1 MIRHWFDSREA
12 AEIGIALA
20 DQYAQQ
26 QDSTAVP
33 HSGKT
38 AKGEP
43 PDPMQGILDRAGH
56 ELRTV
61 RLNFYKRAKFA
72 NSFKWRLLEK
82 GVGRDIADRVTEKL
96 VLHVSLNQA
105 GWTLS
110 RNEIAAPADQPQ
122 SRNARDLLSQGNKC
136 AARGE
141 NSEAITFYREL
152 LALNPRHPEALNNL
166 GATLSRLGGY
176 SEAEEIF
183 RRTIRMYPDFADA
196 NSNLGLLLR
205 CSGRVAEAET
215 WLRHAI
221 KINPKHVDA
230 RICLGLA
237 FVFLGRLSDA
247 KAQFRKALKFAPRSA
262 QALFGMG
269 FLATIE
275 DRFDEAEAM
284 FKRALEAD
292 PKLPSAWAAMAGLRR
307 MTSSDAAWLQ
317 SAEEIAAS
325 GITAFEEADV
335 RFAIAKY
342 CDDVGDFKGAFHS
355 YQRANEL
362 HKLAA
367 TSYDRD
373 ARAQLVDDLMRVY
386 TREALA
392 HVEPLAS
399 DSMKPIFVVGMP
411 RSGTSLM
418 EQIIA
423 SHPDA
428 KGAGEL
434 TFWSRAAHDH
444 ETVLRRTLLD
454 ESTRKRLAGD
464 CLRDLHARSGD
475 ALRIVD
481 KTPLNSDY
489 LGMIHSVFPN
499 ARIIYM
505 QRDPIDSCLSCYFQ
519 KFDVQLNFTM
529 DLSDLAHYFRQHQR
543 LMAHWRAVLPPG
555 SILDVPYAE
564 LVTDQEGWTRKV
576 LAFLGLEWD
585 QRCLHFYK
593 TERPIVTASAWQV
606 RQKIYKG
613 SVARWRHYEKF
624 IGPLLELKDLAS

>member
-1 MIRHWFDSREA
+1 MIRDWFDSREA
-12 AEIGIALA
+12 TEIGIALA

-26 QDSTAVP
+26 RDSTAVP
-33 HSGKT
+33 GSGKT

-43 PDPMQGILDRAGH
+43 RDPLQGILDRAGR
-56 ELRTV
+56 ELRTL

-96 VLHVSLNQA
+96 VLHLSLNQA
-105 GWTLS
+105 GS
-110 RNEIAAPADQPQ
+110 VFSQNEIAGPADQPQ
-122 SRNARDLLSQGNKC
+122 SRNARSLLTQGNKC
-136 AARGE
+136 AAQGE
-141 NSEAITFYREL
+141 YSEAIIYYREL

-166 GATLSRLGGY
+166 GATLFRLGHY

-183 RRTIRMYPDFADA
+183 RGTLRIYPDFADA
-196 NSNLGLLLR
+196 NSNLGILLR

-215 WLRHAI
+215 WLRRAI
-221 KINPKHVDA
+221 KINPKHIDA
-230 RICLGLA
+230 RSNLGLA
-237 FVFLGRLSDA
+237 FIFLGRLSDA
-247 KAQFRKALKFAPRSA
+247 KSQFRKALKFAPRNTHT
-262 QALFGMG
+262 LFAMG
-269 FLATIE
+269 FLATVE
-275 DRFDEAEAM
+275 GRFDEAEAM
-284 FKRALEAD
+284 FKRAVEID
-292 PKLPSAWAAMAGLRR
+292 PKTPSAWAAMAGLRK

-325 GITAFEEADV
+325 GITVLEEADM

-342 CDDVGDFKGAFHS
+342 CDDVEDFNGAFQS
-355 YQRANEL
+355 YKRANEL
-362 HKLAA
+362 HKMAA

-373 ARAQLVDDLMRVY
+373 ARARLVDDLMRVY
-386 TREALA
+386 TREAIS
-392 HVEPLAS
+392 HVEPLVS

-411 RSGTSLM
+411 RSGTSLI

-434 TFWSRAAHDH
+434 AFWSRAAHDH
-444 ETVLRRTLLD
+444 ETVIRRTLLD
-454 ESTRKRLAGD
+454 ESTRKKLAED
-464 CLRDLHARSGD
+464 CLRDLEARSGD

-481 KTPLNSDY
+481 KSPLNSDY
-489 LGMIHSVFPN
+489 LGVIHSVFPS

-505 QRDPIDSCLSCYFQ
+505 QRDPIDACLSCYFQ
-519 KFDVQLNFTM
+519 KFDVELNFTM

-555 SILDVPYAE
+555 TILDVPYAE
-564 LVTDQEGWTRKV
+564 LVADQEGWTRKV
-576 LAFLGLEWD
+576 LAFLGLEWN
-585 QRCLHFYK
+585 QRCLDFHR

-606 RQKIYKG
+606 RQKLYQG
-613 SVARWRHYEKF
+613 SVARWRQYEKF
-624 IGPLLELKDLAS
+624 IGPLLELKDLA

>member
-1 MIRHWFDSREA
+1 MIRGWFDSHEA

-26 QDSTAVP
+26 QDSVAAP

-82 GVGRDIADRVTEKL
+82 GVGKDIADRVTEKL

-105 GWTLS
+105 DWALS
-110 RNEIAAPADQPQ
+110 RNEMAGPADQPQ

-136 AARGE
+136 MAQGE

-152 LALNPRHPEALNNL
+152 LTLNPRHPEALNNL
-166 GATLSRLGGY
+166 GATLSRLGRY

-183 RRTIRMYPDFADA
+183 RRTIRMYPDFGDA
-196 NSNLGLLLR
+196 NSNLGILLR

-215 WLRHAI
+215 WLRRAI

-230 RICLGLA
+230 RTNLGWALA
-237 FVFLGRLSDA
+237 YFGRLSDA
-247 KAQFRKALKFAPRSA
+247 KAQYRKALKFAPRHA
-262 QALFGMG
+262 QTLFAMG

-275 DRFDEAEAM
+275 GRFDEAEAM

-292 PKLPSAWAAMAGLRR
+292 PKMPSAWAAMAGLRK

-317 SAEEIAAS
+317 SAEEIAAG
-325 GITAFEEADV
+325 GISVMDEADV

-342 CDDVGDFKGAFHS
+342 CDDVGDFKGAFQS
-355 YQRANEL
+355 YERANEL
-362 HKLAA
+362 HKMAA
-367 TSYDRD
+367 ASYDRD

-386 TREALA
+386 TRETLS
-392 HVEPLAS
+392 HVGPLAS

-428 KGAGEL
+428 KGAGEPA
-434 TFWSRAAHDH
+434 FWSRAAHDH

-454 ESTRKRLAGD
+454 ESTRKRLAED
-464 CLRDLHARSGD
+464 CLRDLQARSGD

-481 KTPLNSDY
+481 KTPVNSDY

-519 KFDVQLNFTM
+519 KFDVRLNFTM

-585 QRCLHFYK
+585 QRCLDFHK

-624 IGPLLELKDLAS
+624 IGPLLELKDLA

>member
-1 MIRHWFDSREA
+1 L
-12 AEIGIALA
+12 ALA
-20 DQYAQQ
+20 Y
-26 QDSTAVP
+26 
-33 HSGKT
+33 
-38 AKGEP
+38 
-43 PDPMQGILDRAGH
+43 
-56 ELRTV
+56 
-61 RLNFYKRAKFA
+61 F
-72 NSFKWRLLEK
+72 
-82 GVGRDIADRVTEKL
+82 
-96 VLHVSLNQA
+96 
-105 GWTLS
+105 
-110 RNEIAAPADQPQ
+110 
-122 SRNARDLLSQGNKC
+122 
-136 AARGE
+136 
-141 NSEAITFYREL
+141 
-152 LALNPRHPEALNNL
+152 
-166 GATLSRLGGY
+166 
-176 SEAEEIF
+176 
-183 RRTIRMYPDFADA
+183 
-196 NSNLGLLLR
+196 
-205 CSGRVAEAET
+205 
-215 WLRHAI
+215 
-221 KINPKHVDA
+221 
-230 RICLGLA
+230 
-237 FVFLGRLSDA
+237 GRLSDA
-247 KAQFRKALKFAPRSA
+247 KAQFRKALKFAPRYA
-262 QALFGMG
+262 QTLFAMG

-275 DRFDEAEAM
+275 GRFDEAEAM
-284 FKRALEAD
+284 FKRAIEAD
-292 PKLPSAWAAMAGLRR
+292 PKMPSAWAAMAGLRK

-325 GITAFEEADV
+325 GIPVLEEADM

-342 CDDVGDFKGAFHS
+342 RDDVEDFKGAFQS
-355 YQRANEL
+355 YERANEL
-362 HKLAA
+362 HKMAA
-367 TSYDRD
+367 KSYDRD

-386 TREALA
+386 TREAISNVA
-392 HVEPLAS
+392 PPAS

-434 TFWSRAAHDH
+434 AFWSRAAHDH

-454 ESTRKRLAGD
+454 ESTRKRLAED
-464 CLRDLHARSGD
+464 CLRDLQARSGD

-585 QRCLHFYK
+585 PRCLDFHE

-613 SVARWRHYEKF
+613 SVARWHRYEKF
-624 IGPLLELKDLAS
+624 IGPLLELKDLA

>member
-1 MIRHWFDSREA
+1 MIRDWFDTREA

-26 QDSTAVP
+26 QDSVAAP

-82 GVGRDIADRVTEKL
+82 GVGKDIADRVTEKL

-105 GWTLS
+105 DWALS
-110 RNEIAAPADQPQ
+110 RNEMAGPADQPQ

-136 AARGE
+136 MAQGE

-152 LALNPRHPEALNNL
+152 LTLNPRHSEALNNL
-166 GATLSRLGGY
+166 GATLSRLGRY
-176 SEAEEIF
+176 SEAEEIL
-183 RRTIRMYPDFADA
+183 RRTIRMYPDFGDA
-196 NSNLGLLLR
+196 NSNLGILLR

-215 WLRHAI
+215 WLRRAI

-230 RICLGLA
+230 RTNLGLA
-237 FVFLGRLSDA
+237 LAYFGRLSDA
-247 KAQFRKALKFAPRSA
+247 KAQFRKALKFAPRYA
-262 QALFGMG
+262 QTLFAMG

-275 DRFDEAEAM
+275 GRFDEAEAM

-292 PKLPSAWAAMAGLRR
+292 PKLPSAWAAMAGLRK

-317 SAEEIAAS
+317 SAEEIAAG
-325 GITAFEEADV
+325 GISVMDEADV

-342 CDDVGDFKGAFHS
+342 CDDVGDFKGAFQS
-355 YQRANEL
+355 YERANEL
-362 HKLAA
+362 HKMAA
-367 TSYDRD
+367 ASYDRD

-386 TREALA
+386 TRETLS
-392 HVEPLAS
+392 HVGPLAS

-434 TFWSRAAHDH
+434 AFWSRAAHDH

-454 ESTRKRLAGD
+454 ESTRKRLAED
-464 CLRDLHARSGD
+464 CLRDLQARSGD

-481 KTPLNSDY
+481 KTPVNSDY

-585 QRCLHFYK
+585 QRCLDFHK

-624 IGPLLELKDLAS
+624 IGPLLELKDLA

>member
-1 MIRHWFDSREA
+1 MIRDWFDSREVT
-12 AEIGIALA
+12 EIGIALA

-33 HSGKT
+33 HGGKT
-38 AKGEP
+38 AKGESR
-43 PDPMQGILDRAGH
+43 DPLQGILDRARH
-56 ELRTV
+56 ELRTL

-82 GVGRDIADRVTEKL
+82 GVGRDIADTVTEKL
-96 VLHVSLNQA
+96 VLHLSLNQA
-105 GWTLS
+105 GSTFS
-110 RNEIAAPADQPQ
+110 QDEIAGPAVQPQ
-122 SRNARDLLSQGNKC
+122 SRNARSLLTQGNKC

-141 NSEAITFYREL
+141 YSEASIFYREL

-166 GATLSRLGGY
+166 GATFFRLGRY

-183 RRTIRMYPDFADA
+183 RRTLRIYPDFADA
-196 NSNLGLLLR
+196 NSNLGILLR

-215 WLRHAI
+215 WLRRAI
-221 KINPKHVDA
+221 KINPKHVEA
-230 RICLGLA
+230 RSNLGLA

-262 QALFGMG
+262 HTLFATG

-275 DRFDEAEAM
+275 GRFDEAEAM
-284 FKRALEAD
+284 FKRAVEID
-292 PKLPSAWAAMAGLRR
+292 PKMPGAWAAMAGLRK

-325 GITAFEEADV
+325 GISVVEEADM

-342 CDDVGDFKGAFHS
+342 CDDVGDFKGAFQS
-355 YQRANEL
+355 YERANEL
-362 HKLAA
+362 HKMAA
-367 TSYDRD
+367 TSYDPD
-373 ARAQLVDDLMRVY
+373 ARAHLVDDLMRVY
-386 TREALA
+386 TREAIS
-392 HVEPLAS
+392 HVGPLAS
-399 DSMKPIFVVGMP
+399 DSLKPIFVVGMP
-411 RSGTSLM
+411 RSGTSLI

-434 TFWSRAAHDH
+434 EFWSRVAHDH
-444 ETVLRRTLLD
+444 EIVLRRTLLD
-454 ESTRKRLAGD
+454 ESTRKKLAED
-464 CLRDLHARSGD
+464 CLRDLEARSGD

-543 LMAHWRAVLPPG
+543 LMAHWRAVLPPEF
-555 SILDVPYAE
+555 ILDVPYAE

-585 QRCLHFYK
+585 PRCLDFHK

-613 SVARWRHYEKF
+613 SVARWRNYEKF
-624 IGPLLELKDLAS
+624 IGPLLELKDLA